1 MVRAGG
7 WRIIPPQIK
16 QRSRATMG
24 TVIRVIFREGT
35 PKQKLRANQS
45 RRSAVARERGLTL
58 WREREDLVIAAAYR
72 VAPAAGEP
80 KAEAQTTA
88 CIPLKFAPHA

>member
-1 MVRAGG
+1 
-7 WRIIPPQIK
+7 
-16 QRSRATMG
+16 MG
-24 TVIRVIFREGT
+24 IVIRVIFREGT

-58 WREREDLVIAAAYR
+58 WRERDDLVIAAAYR
-72 VAPAAGEP
+72 VAAAGEP
-80 KAEAQTTA
+80 KTEAQTTA

>member
-1 MVRAGG
+1 
-7 WRIIPPQIK
+7 
-16 QRSRATMG
+16 MG

-35 PKQKLRANQS
+35 PKQKLRVSQS

-58 WREREDLVIAAAYR
+58 WRERDDLVIAAAYR
-72 VAPAAGEP
+72 VAAAGEA
-80 KAEAQTTA
+80 KAVAQTTT